1 MPKSKVRKKNG
12 KKVKYTPTP
21 KGLSKTKMKKLMEMI
36 AEQQKTMEA
45 NSQAEPRDE
54 SVPLHISEEFT
65 KKLNVIPSDE
75 ISVEGP
81 ALSLSNTENTGEE
94 NQNS

>member
-36 AEQQKTMEA
+36 AEQQKNLE
-45 NSQAEPRDE
+45 SVPQSEIRDE
-54 SVPLHISEEFT
+54 STPLHISEEFT
-65 KKLNVIPSDE
+65 KKLNVISSSE
-75 ISVEGP
+75 VTEEGP
-81 ALSLSNTENTGEE
+81 SLSVATEENTAEE
-94 NQNS
+94 KANS

>member
-36 AEQQKTMEA
+36 AEQQKNLE
-45 NSQAEPRDE
+45 SVPQSEVRDE
-54 SVPLHISEEFT
+54 STPLHISEEFT
-65 KKLNVIPSDE
+65 KKLNVIPSSE
-75 ISVEGP
+75 VSEEGP
-81 ALSLSNTENTGEE
+81 SLSVATAENTQEE
-94 NQNS
+94 KVNS

>member
-36 AEQQKTMEA
+36 AEQQKNAESV
-45 NSQAEPRDE
+45 SQSEIRDE
-54 SVPLHISEEFT
+54 STPLHISEEFT
-65 KKLNVIPSDE
+65 KKLNVIPSSE
-75 ISVEGP
+75 VSVEGP
-81 ALSLSNTENTGEE
+81 SLSVEELEITTE
-94 NQNS
+94 